1 VEVVF
6 GFTGY
11 KKPTATFKTELRNTS
26 LQRDEAMDLILRLV
40 KEIVQK
46 NKGVMRFEIDEKR
59 PTTFISLLLPMERR
73 KIVYYPKANSS

>member
-1 VEVVF
+1 MALRAI
-6 GFTGY
+6 
-11 KKPTATFKTELRNTS
+11 KKPTATFKTEWRNTS

-59 PTTFISLLLPMERR
+59 PTTFISLLFPMERR